1 MAKLTVDQKTVKE
14 LFIDKKS
21 DFLIPDY
28 QRPYA
33 WSEEEC
39 LTLWED
45 IFDFAFPEYDP
56 EKFNSENEY
65 YLGPI
70 VTYKNKENKLEIIDG
85 QQRMTSTFQA
95 MRSKNA
101 VSTWSDQKK
110 AIKRF
115 YYLDIEKALN
125 TAASNINISRNT
137 MEITKRNVLHN
148 IEEAENMK
156 NEIALKHN
164 IY

>member
-14 LFIDKKS
+14 LFMDKKS

-70 VTYKNKENKLEIIDG
+70 VTSWGQSLPIKTRKTSWKLLMGNRD
-85 QQRMTSTFQA
+85 
-95 MRSKNA
+95 
-101 VSTWSDQKK
+101 
-110 AIKRF
+110 
-115 YYLDIEKALN
+115 
-125 TAASNINISRNT
+125 
-137 MEITKRNVLHN
+137 
-148 IEEAENMK
+148 
-156 NEIALKHN
+156 
-164 IY
+164 